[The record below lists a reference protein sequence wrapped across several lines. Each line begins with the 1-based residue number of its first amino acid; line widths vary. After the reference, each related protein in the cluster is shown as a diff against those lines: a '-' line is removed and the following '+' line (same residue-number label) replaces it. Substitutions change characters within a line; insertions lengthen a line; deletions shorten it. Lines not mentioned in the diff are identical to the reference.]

1 MADAVVRHGKRCC
14 GRGVAADVISDVS
27 RTAEE
32 RVLAPRAGVGWR
44 KAAMHCES
52 ATRAPPGR
60 AFRVAGRRD
69 RRGDT
74 RMCNQNE
81 WIVREAFLAYDRGDV
96 ARMMDFVDPD
106 LEWTYLDPGLEDPQ
120 PQTCRGRGELEKA
133 LRWQADRG
141 LQAELEQVIAAG
153 EKVILVMRTPGVNQY
168 RHWQAGD
175 RTYDVV

>member
-1 MADAVVRHGKRCC
+1 VTVV
-14 GRGVAADVISDVS
+14 
-27 RTAEE
+27 
-32 RVLAPRAGVGWR
+32 
-44 KAAMHCES
+44 
-52 ATRAPPGR
+52 
-60 AFRVAGRRD
+60 
-69 RRGDT
+69 GDT

-153 EKVILVMRTPGVNQY
+153 EKVILVMRTPGVDQY

-175 RTYDVV
+175 RTYDVVTVRDGLIVGLHACRDRGEARSLAGIG